1 MTLELDNIA
10 FGILDDLLALDDVGV
25 FQTNL
30 SVWFEAEELLRSV
43 LHKVVALDVE
53 FSRERNLAGGSL
65 RLGRVERAV
74 EPLHLARFPVGE
86 GDLQRLLNDHIPVR
100 PCVEILA
107 DAPFQKLDVHHLVA
121 L

>member
-1 MTLELDNIA
+1 MDGAFDRAPFASSRLRGRVVGALELDNIA
-10 FGILDDLLALDDVGV
+10 LGILDDLLALDDVGV

-65 RLGRVERAV
+65 LLGRVERAV
-74 EPLHLARFPVGE
+74 EPLHLARLPVGE
-86 GDLQRLLNDHIPVR
+86 GDL
-100 PCVEILA
+100 
-107 DAPFQKLDVHHLVA
+107 
-121 L
+121 